1 MHNNRIFDAG
11 AAALGKALLEND
23 SLEFLS
29 LSSNGVG
36 DEGACRAEAHTVHA
50 SSPIRMHPVWCLL
63 SPTRKHCGAR
73 SSGTCCGTGAKGLA
87 DGLRGNRALRRLDLY
102 FNKVLTYLLTCLL
115 ACLLACLLTYLLS
128 YLLTCSISASTRCLL
143 TCLLTCL
150 LAYLLTC
157 LLTD

>member
-115 ACLLACLLTYLLS
+115 ACLLTYLLTLLLA
-128 YLLTCSISASTRCLL
+128 YLLDLCFNKVLTNLL
-143 TCLLTCL
+143 T
-150 LAYLLTC
+150 YLLTC
-157 LLTD
+157 LLTYLLAY